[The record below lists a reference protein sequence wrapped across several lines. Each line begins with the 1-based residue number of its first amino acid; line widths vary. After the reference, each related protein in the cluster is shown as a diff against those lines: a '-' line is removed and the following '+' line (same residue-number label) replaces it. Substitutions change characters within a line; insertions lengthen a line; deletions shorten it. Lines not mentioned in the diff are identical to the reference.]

1 MENVETINPF
11 TGSAVY
17 QITVQGKIENALL
30 RNLGGLILSQTRAKE
45 KVIST
50 LTGDVLDQPALSG
63 ILNTLIDNRYTVISV
78 MKIE

>member
-50 LTGDVLDQPALSG
+50 LTGNVLDNQHLAAFLTH
-63 ILNTLIDNRYTVISV
+63 L
-78 MKIE
+78 